1 MLWPTGAWTKHWVGA
16 SSRSVNANTQA
27 RGLRIGASGV
37 TSKGYYRRLARFQ
50 PPKSLFFM
58 ASKAVYS
65 AVAIVGMA
73 ALSGAAWWYQSKP
86 QGPKEMVGGHGPT
99 VGGSTTSAPPRIAG
113 VEVAKVMRT
122 TLQDDAQSVGSL
134 RSRQSVM
141 VRPEVAGRVK
151 TLGFK
156 DGAQVRKGQLLVQLD
171 DTLQRA
177 ELSQAQAQLSIAEA
191 NFKRNQELL
200 AQNFVAQRV
209 LDESAANL
217 QVVQAQL
224 SLVQARLGRMAI
236 VAPFDGTVGLRA
248 VNVGDYVK
256 DGADLVNLEDIGSML
271 VDFRLPER
279 YQRKLRPGQVVEL
292 ALDAFPGQA
301 FKARIEAVDP
311 LLDANGRSVGVR
323 AVLPNTGGERTG
335 GSGGA
340 PLRPGMF
347 ARVTAI
353 FGVNDAALVVPE
365 ESLVPQGGKQF
376 VVLVVAPSDVP
387 AASNVPANT
396 EWVSK
401 RQEVKLGVRRQGK
414 VEVREGL
421 SEGQTIV
428 VAGQQRLQRDG
439 TPVRIVELGKGGA
452 ASAPASSASAPRASG
467 G

>member
-1 MLWPTGAWTKHWVGA
+1 
-16 SSRSVNANTQA
+16 
-27 RGLRIGASGV
+27 
-37 TSKGYYRRLARFQ
+37 
-50 PPKSLFFM
+50 
-58 ASKAVYS
+58 
-65 AVAIVGMA
+65 
-73 ALSGAAWWYQSKP
+73 
-86 QGPKEMVGGHGPT
+86 
-99 VGGSTTSAPPRIAG
+99 
-113 VEVAKVMRT
+113 MRT

>member
-1 MLWPTGAWTKHWVGA
+1 
-16 SSRSVNANTQA
+16 
-27 RGLRIGASGV
+27 
-37 TSKGYYRRLARFQ
+37 
-50 PPKSLFFM
+50 M

-65 AVAIVGMA
+65 AVALIGIA
-73 ALSGAAWWYQSKP
+73 ALSGVAWWYQSKP
-86 QGPKEMVGGHGPT
+86 QGPKEVVGGNAQAAS
-99 VGGSTTSAPPRIAG
+99 GSATASAPPRIAG
-113 VEVAKVMRT
+113 VEVGKVTRI

-191 NFKRNQELL
+191 NFKRNQELV

-209 LDESAANL
+209 LDESAANV

-224 SLVQARLGRMAI
+224 ALAQARLGRMAI

-256 DGADLVNLEDIGSML
+256 DGADLINLEDTGSML
-271 VDFRLPER
+271 LDFRLPER
-279 YQRKLRPGQVVEL
+279 YQRKLRPGLVVEL
-292 ALDAFPGQA
+292 ALDAFPGRA
-301 FKARIEAVDP
+301 YKARIEAVDP
-311 LLDANGRSVGVR
+311 LLDANGRSVGIR
-323 AVLPNTGGERTG
+323 AVLPNNGGDQAVAG
-335 GSGGA
+335 GGA

-376 VVLVVAPSDVP
+376 VVLVVPPSEVP
-387 AASNVPANT
+387 SAANLPANT

-414 VEVREGL
+414 VEVTEGV

-439 TPVRIVELGKGGA
+439 TPVRIVELGRGPAPA
-452 ASAPASSASAPRASG
+452 ASAPASAPAARSSG